1 MSTPPELGLSR
12 DNHIGRSGGAPEPR
26 RESRVL
32 GYLGLFTSVGTL
44 LCCAL
49 PSLFVLLGLGA
60 TVASV
65 LSSAPWLV
73 TLSHHRNWIFVLS
86 SGLIG
91 ANFYYVYRVA
101 PSLLVER
108 GVCSPDD
115 PGACARATRISRVV
129 LWASAALLT
138 IGFLTAYV
146 LPAILERM
154 DS

>member
-1 MSTPPELGLSR
+1 MSTPPGLGLSR

-49 PSLFVLLGLGA
+49 PSLFVFFGLGA

-65 LSSAPWLV
+65 LSTAPWLV
-73 TLSHHRNWIFVLS
+73 SLSHQRNWIFSVS
-86 SGLIG
+86 AALIG
-91 ANFYYVYRVA
+91 ANFYYVYQVA
-101 PSLLVER
+101 PRVLVER
-108 GVCSPDD
+108 GVCSRGD
-115 PGACARATRISRVV
+115 PGGCARATRISRVV
-129 LWASAALLT
+129 LWVSTGLLM
-138 IGFLTAYV
+138 IGFATAYV
-146 LPAILERM
+146 LPLILERM